1 MSDKAKYA
9 YLAGIIDGEGC
20 LTIGAGR
27 KGKVTN
33 YNSIIMI
40 ASTNEKLIQ
49 WLQTN
54 FGGNYYK
61 AGRVSEKWKQA
72 YIWRFLKKKDIE
84 QLLLAVLPYLIIK
97 REQAI
102 LLLEFVRLPRYQE
115 TPEKREELYQKIKV
129 LNKRGNDSVTT
140 NMQDLSKSFQDGT
153 KLTMK
158 IESEHT
164 GDCVSGPLVTKDTQ

>member
-1 MSDKAKYA
+1 MSDKAKFS

-27 KGKVTN
+27 KGNIIN
-33 YNSIIMI
+33 YNSVIMI
-40 ASTNEKLIQ
+40 ANTDERLIK
-49 WLQTN
+49 WLQQN

-61 AGRVSEKWKQA
+61 ASRIDPRWKQA

-84 QLLLAVLPYLIIK
+84 TLLLAVLPYLIVK

-102 LLLEFVRLPRYQE
+102 TLLEFARLPRYQE
-115 TPEKREELYQKIKV
+115 TPEKRAELHAKIKQ

-140 NMQDLSKSFQDGT
+140 NTQEAEDDSV
-153 KLTMK
+153 K
-158 IESEHT
+158 IESELI
-164 GDCVSGPLVTKDTQ
+164 GDNESELMVT